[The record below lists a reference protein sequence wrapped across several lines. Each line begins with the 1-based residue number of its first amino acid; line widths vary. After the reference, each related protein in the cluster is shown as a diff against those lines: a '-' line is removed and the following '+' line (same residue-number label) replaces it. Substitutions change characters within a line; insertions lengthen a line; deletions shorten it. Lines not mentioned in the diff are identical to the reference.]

1 VRVTP
6 GNGHCRIRDGAA
18 GVRDDD
24 LELESVA
31 LVNPNRGRMRIS
43 AVPTDDPCGSW
54 CQTTCND
61 PLASR
66 SSPTRSMFAP
76 VGAVTGSQ

>member
-1 VRVTP
+1 MAARIIVASPTP
-6 GNGHCRIRDGAA
+6 AHPETIVWGGPTFP
-18 GVRDDD
+18 
-24 LELESVA
+24 VA
-31 LVNPNRGRMRIS
+31 EIMVWIN

-54 CQTTCND
+54 CQTTCSD

-66 SSPTRSMFAP
+66 SNATWSMFAP